1 MRRTSGVLAIAGLL
15 TLTAACASWGRPE
28 AVAPPPALVADP
40 TGSTARGTIVLAAVG
55 GLSGE
60 VIGHQ
65 MDQQAKELK
74 YELPGATVERIGEGI
89 QVTFPEGL
97 LFEYDSDDLSHGAQ
111 LHLRSFAVSLSKYP
125 RTKSMIVG
133 HTDSKGTGEYNAGLS
148 QRRAESA
155 MQYLVLQ
162 GVSATR
168 LATAARGSTEPVA
181 SNETDRGRQQNRRVE
196 IAVYADDAFR
206 RQAKSGN

>member
-1 MRRTSGVLAIAGLL
+1 MKRTASGILAVAGLL
-15 TLTAACASWGRPE
+15 SLSAACASLSRPE
-28 AVAPPPALVADP
+28 EARPAALVADP

-55 GLSGE
+55 GVSGE
-60 VIGHQ
+60 VIGRQ
-65 MDQQAKELK
+65 MDQQALELT

-133 HTDSKGTGEYNAGLS
+133 HTDSKGTGDYNTGLS

-155 MQYLVLQ
+155 LTYLVEQ
-162 GVSATR
+162 GVSRTR
-168 LATAARGSTEPVA
+168 LASSARGSTEPVA
-181 SNETDRGRQQNRRVE
+181 TNDTDRGRQQNRRVE
-196 IAVYADDAFR
+196 IAVYADEAFR
-206 RQAKSGN
+206 RQAKAGN